1 MYQPVYKYFKTV
13 ANNSKVTTWESKRLY
28 DDSIETLSTSNNS
41 LGIDCINNTKLRKK
55 IDGNCLK

>member
-28 DDSIETLSTSNNS
+28 DDSIETLSTSDNS
-41 LGIDCINNTKLRKK
+41 LGIDCINNTKL
-55 IDGNCLK
+55 